1 MHCGAS
7 ELSFKDLS
15 LQDEY
20 RSDRFDLIQDF
31 YIPCLE
37 KATVY
42 SRAVGFFSS
51 TSMAAAAQGLTAL
64 IRSGGKMQLIAS
76 PYLSPED
83 ADAIDR
89 GLKQREEV
97 IAHAVVKELEQE
109 FDLIVKDRLA
119 SLAWLL
125 AQGFLEI
132 KLAVAKN
139 ILKSGI
145 YHEKL
150 GIFSDC
156 EGNIIARENS
166 PQPSA
171 GYIIKEDRKLLGSPK
186 LPPYIQVRSY
196 QQQAVDNWFA
206 NNGRGT
212 LKMAT
217 GSGKTITSLLIAC
230 ELYQKIGLKALVVV
244 CPYRHLVTQWARECQ
259 KFGLEPILAF
269 ENARQW
275 QPELSTQLYNLISE
289 RKPFLTVITT
299 NSTLMSTGLQSLL
312 LDFPQKTLIV
322 GDETH
327 NLGARKLEESLPRNI
342 GLRLALSATPER
354 HFDDRG
360 TEALLD
366 YFGNVLQPEFTLA
379 DAIQQGALVHYLYY
393 PIPVDL
399 TEAESEAYL
408 TLTAKIGRVMGMG
421 GDEEDLTK
429 LLMQRSR
436 LIGAASNKLQALRD
450 LMRQLRHSP
459 YPLLL
464 WRWFCGR

>member
-206 NNGRGT
+206 NNV
-212 LKMAT
+212 
-217 GSGKTITSLLIAC
+217 
-230 ELYQKIGLKALVVV
+230 EV
-244 CPYRHLVTQWARECQ
+244 P
-259 KFGLEPILAF
+259 
-269 ENARQW
+269 
-275 QPELSTQLYNLISE
+275 
-289 RKPFLTVITT
+289 
-299 NSTLMSTGLQSLL
+299 
-312 LDFPQKTLIV
+312 
-322 GDETH
+322 
-327 NLGARKLEESLPRNI
+327 
-342 GLRLALSATPER
+342 
-354 HFDDRG
+354 
-360 TEALLD
+360 
-366 YFGNVLQPEFTLA
+366 
-379 DAIQQGALVHYLYY
+379 
-393 PIPVDL
+393 
-399 TEAESEAYL
+399 
-408 TLTAKIGRVMGMG
+408 
-421 GDEEDLTK
+421 
-429 LLMQRSR
+429 
-436 LIGAASNKLQALRD
+436 
-450 LMRQLRHSP
+450 
-459 YPLLL
+459 
-464 WRWFCGR
+464 